1 MNNKKFNP
9 VLKQIISEITSNAK
23 TGRLNLDW
31 RLLNEAEKPADDP
44 LAVDAAAAPEAA
56 PQAGAAPAAGAQA
69 GAAPAAAPQAGAAPA
84 AGAQAGAAPA
94 AAPAAA
100 GTGDAD
106 AEEIKKAAEE
116 KGAEVEKAKEE
127 LEKKSYVKL
136 NSNAGVKYLL
146 DKVLGDAFKR
156 NTTDALAHDMADK
169 LKIVTKS
176 DVEVFEKD
184 MTNGKWNMVNGM
196 SDLINTLKEKAAKD
210 PEKSEESETPEE
222 PKN

>member
-9 VLKQIISEITSNAK
+9 VLRQIISEITNNAK

-56 PQAGAAPAAGAQA
+56 PQAVAAPAAGAQA

-94 AAPAAA
+94 ADPAAA
-100 GTGDAD
+100 GTGDAE
-106 AEEIKKAAEE
+106 AEKIKKAADE
-116 KGAEVEKAKEE
+116 KGDEVKKAKEE

-146 DKVLGDAFKR
+146 DKVVGDAFKS
-156 NTTDALAHDMADK
+156 NTIDDLAHDMANK

-184 MTNGKWNMVNGM
+184 AGLGKWNTVKGM
-196 SDLINTLKEKAAKD
+196 PDLINTLKEIAVED
-210 PEKSEESETPEE
+210 PEDSEDSEASEE